1 VSDGPRRSLEISLER
16 LETPCRIGVGDE
28 ERQVAQT
35 LLVDVR
41 LTPLVVSD
49 HAADDLTAT
58 VDYGAVA
65 SLVVATAAER
75 PYRLLERLSTEIADR
90 LWAMAALAELH
101 VTVRKPSPPVGW
113 PAAAAAVQVTYRR

>member
-1 VSDGPRRSLEISLER
+1 MSAAQRSLEILLER
-16 LETPCRIGVGDE
+16 LEAPCRVGVGDE
-28 ERQVAQT
+28 ERRVPQT

-41 LTPLVVSD
+41 LTPLVTSD
-49 HAADDLTAT
+49 YAADDLATT

-65 SLVVATAAER
+65 SVVVATAAER

-101 VTVRKPSPPVGW
+101 VTVRKPAPPVGS
-113 PAAAAAVQVTYRR
+113 PATAAAVRVTYRR

>member
-1 VSDGPRRSLEISLER
+1 VSDTPRRSLEISLER
-16 LETPCRIGVGDE
+16 LEAPCRVGVTDE
-28 ERQVAQT
+28 ERRAAQT

-41 LTPLVVSD
+41 LTPLSVTD
-49 HAADDLTAT
+49 YAADDLSST

-65 SLVVATAAER
+65 RVVVATAAER

-90 LWAMAALAELH
+90 LWAMAALADLH
-101 VTVRKPSPPVGW
+101 VTVRKPSPPVGS